1 MIDMI
6 EKFNKRAYVIMTSSD
21 PEQRTIITAVN
32 EQLVMRPTGPPTW
45 LTSPLG
51 LGGGDEPRLVVP
63 P

>member
-6 EKFNKRAYVIMTSSD
+6 EKFNKRTYVIMASSD
-21 PEQRTIITAVN
+21 PAVS